1 MTTRPFFDT
10 ARDIRRGQFIED
22 IADELQR
29 VVASVEET
37 GKPGKLLIE
46 LTIKPASKAQGAVTI
61 ADKIEAKLPKLPAGE
76 TIMFVTPGKQLG
88 SERPP
93 PKDPRPE
100 GGSRRAGQGTQD
112 GQRLI
117 HHRGKHARD
126 QH

>member
-46 LTIKPASKAQGAVTI
+46 LTVKPASKAQGAVTI
-61 ADKIEAKLPKLPAGE
+61 ADKVKAKLPELPAGE
-76 TIMFVTPGKQLG
+76 TIMFVTPENNLVAN
-88 SERPP
+88 
-93 PKDPRPE
+93 DPRQKALDLKAVSAEPAKE
-100 GGSRRAGQGTQD
+100 LKTVNA
-112 GQRLI
+112 
-117 HHRGKHARD
+117 
-126 QH
+126 

>member
-76 TIMFVTPGKQLG
+76 TIMFVTPENNLV
-88 SERPP
+88 PN
-93 PKDPRPE
+93 DPRQKTLDLKAV
-100 GGSRRAGQGTQD
+100 RRAGQGTQD